1 MSNKQREN
9 ILTIKLPDSDLVFT
23 RYLYVKDE
31 VRIALLVSILNKSD
45 DAVFWAYELYHSG
58 FSNEL
63 FTFIWQIY
71 YDFFYTLN
79 PSFEVYLLKKQKEQ
93 CSDRFVSSLIQD
105 LLIRPFNTDVFFLKS
120 ICANFEIEIN
130 YYSKITNKSDLE
142 CNLNQWIDTNDY
154 RSLSQWFLNENK
166 MFNITEVYSI
176 CLDIF
181 EKNGLKLNKPN
192 LMKVFINA
200 SQLEIK
206 SNVILLSKVMS
217 LFSVKEDLKKGRNL
231 YMNVEAEDIIPY
243 DTITET
249 KHYQTLEKAYMCG
262 IDDLKYLGLFKLIR
276 RKYNIKDKYWFHWLY
291 HASFSPVWSNR
302 IREYG
307 GYVDYIKKQVV
318 FTSDDL
324 FDEFHELYGYEPDEQ
339 KKVTQEKSI
348 MDIKKINNWK
358 QFNLNFKNNG
368 LFEIYEEELEE
379 FDVDGLAY

>member
-192 LMKVFINA
+192 LMKF
-200 SQLEIK
+200 L
-206 SNVILLSKVMS
+206 
-217 LFSVKEDLKKGRNL
+217 
-231 YMNVEAEDIIPY
+231 
-243 DTITET
+243 
-249 KHYQTLEKAYMCG
+249 
-262 IDDLKYLGLFKLIR
+262 
-276 RKYNIKDKYWFHWLY
+276 
-291 HASFSPVWSNR
+291 
-302 IREYG
+302 
-307 GYVDYIKKQVV
+307 
-318 FTSDDL
+318 
-324 FDEFHELYGYEPDEQ
+324 
-339 KKVTQEKSI
+339 
-348 MDIKKINNWK
+348 
-358 QFNLNFKNNG
+358 
-368 LFEIYEEELEE
+368 
-379 FDVDGLAY
+379 